1 MKEQLTAGFPCLQH
15 CPGSGTKLCVLTFAW
30 FCRVTKAQ
38 ACWQDVY
45 VEGRA
50 PGRAL
55 IRECVEPEVP
65 FLTPLE
71 LQSGGQAHWD
81 PGTNALMFPELR
93 LLHVTVCL
101 ADVSDVIAMNVAQYK
116 ISLLLYLCIYC
127 KLV

>member
-30 FCRVTKAQ
+30 LCCVTKAQ

-65 FLTPLE
+65 FLAPARAAEWWPSPL
-71 LQSGGQAHWD
+71 GPRHKC
-81 PGTNALMFPELR
+81 F
-93 LLHVTVCL
+93 
-101 ADVSDVIAMNVAQYK
+101 DVSGAPAPPRHSASSRRVRRDSYERGPIQNFIVTLFVH
-116 ISLLLYLCIYC
+116 LL
-127 KLV
+127 